1 MFDVIVVGGGVAA
14 LSSALVLGRSR
25 RRTLVL
31 DAGQPRN
38 APSAAAHSV
47 FTRDGTSPTELL
59 TIGRDQLR
67 PYPSVQLQL
76 GRAVDAQVVRDGFEV
91 SVSGDG
97 SVRSRKLLLAYGVI
111 DELPQIGGI
120 EELWGKSV
128 LHCPYCH
135 GWEVRDEPLAL
146 YGRKQAG
153 MELAQL
159 LLGWSRDLVLCTDGP
174 AELTDE
180 QRAQLARHQIP
191 VIEKPISHLDGAKGV
206 LERICFS
213 NGSHLSRRAMFLR
226 PTQHQRSDLAAR
238 LGCEQTELG
247 LIRTDEWGQT
257 SVSGV
262 YAAGDA
268 TTPVQKV
275 IRAAASGATAAIGI
289 NRSLLAEDFG
299 GLSSD

>member
-1 MFDVIVVGGGVAA
+1 MFDVIVVGGGVAG

-38 APSAAAHSV
+38 APSAAAHSI
-47 FTRDGTSPTELL
+47 FTRDGAPPTELL

-67 PYPSVQLQL
+67 PYPSVQFQL
-76 GRAVDAQVVRDGFEV
+76 STAVDAQVVRDGFEV

-111 DELPQIGGI
+111 DELPQIGGM

-146 YGRKQAG
+146 YGRGQTG
-153 MELAQL
+153 VELAQL
-159 LLGWSRDLVLCTDGP
+159 LLGWSHDLVLCTDGP
-174 AELTDE
+174 AELTDK

-191 VIEKPISHLDGAKGV
+191 VIEKPISHLEGAKGV
-206 LERICFS
+206 LERICFT
-213 NGSHLSRRAMFLR
+213 NGSNLSRRAMFLR
-226 PTQHQRSDLAAR
+226 PTQRQRSDLAAR
-238 LGCEQTELG
+238 LGCEQAELG

-289 NRSLLAEDFG
+289 NRSLLAENFG